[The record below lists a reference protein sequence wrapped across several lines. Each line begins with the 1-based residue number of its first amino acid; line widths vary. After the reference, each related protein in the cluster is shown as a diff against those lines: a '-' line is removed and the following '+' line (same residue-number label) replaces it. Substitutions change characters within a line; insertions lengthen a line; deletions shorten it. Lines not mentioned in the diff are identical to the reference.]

1 MKRINMDSPKIF
13 SIDIDGTLC
22 NNTFGKYDKAFPIK
36 DRIDMVNELYDN
48 GNIIN
53 LFTARGTTTGIDWR
67 EITSKQLK
75 KWGLKYHSLELGK
88 PEADLYIDDKAT
100 NAEDFFD
107 SISNKYIN
115 EHIDAVKKTFNRS
128 FTNKLDKLTSLITSC
143 FNNGGKLILAGNGG
157 SFSDCMHLS
166 AEFTGKF
173 ISNRKP
179 LPSIVLGANN
189 SSITSI
195 SNDYDFSECYSRE
208 LEALGNKE
216 DIFIAFS
223 TSGSSSNI
231 LKSLKVAKKLGI
243 FSVLISSEKLN
254 KLNDAELIIKA
265 KSTNTS
271 IIQEIHIITVHYICK
286 LVESKMGF

>member
-1 MKRINMDSPKIF
+1 
-13 SIDIDGTLC
+13 
-22 NNTFGKYDKAFPIK
+22 
-36 DRIDMVNELYDN
+36 
-48 GNIIN
+48 
-53 LFTARGTTTGIDWR
+53 
-67 EITSKQLK
+67 
-75 KWGLKYHSLELGK
+75 
-88 PEADLYIDDKAT
+88 
-100 NAEDFFD
+100 
-107 SISNKYIN
+107 
-115 EHIDAVKKTFNRS
+115 
-128 FTNKLDKLTSLITSC
+128 
-143 FNNGGKLILAGNGG
+143 
-157 SFSDCMHLS
+157 MHLS

-173 ISNRKP
+173 ISNRKA

-231 LKSLKVAKKLGI
+231 LKSLKLAKKLGI

-271 IIQEIHIITVHYICK
+271 IIQEIHIIIVHHICK

>member
-1 MKRINMDSPKIF
+1 
-13 SIDIDGTLC
+13 
-22 NNTFGKYDKAFPIK
+22 
-36 DRIDMVNELYDN
+36 
-48 GNIIN
+48 
-53 LFTARGTTTGIDWR
+53 
-67 EITSKQLK
+67 
-75 KWGLKYHSLELGK
+75 
-88 PEADLYIDDKAT
+88 
-100 NAEDFFD
+100 
-107 SISNKYIN
+107 
-115 EHIDAVKKTFNRS
+115 
-128 FTNKLDKLTSLITSC
+128 
-143 FNNGGKLILAGNGG
+143 
-157 SFSDCMHLS
+157 MHLS